1 MIRRLCRFDRERHN
15 APVTTID
22 RNSHGRSSKCCERR
36 IHAFR
41 PRWVLAHTNPTRL
54 KLLKARYSCLALT
67 MQDDLFGALASPV
80 PVSVPSSPPA
90 APPAPRRSA
99 TRGVLPAP
107 GGQGFRALATQLPAA
122 LRMGVSTWSY
132 PGWDGL
138 VWDGVYDASTLSKK
152 GLTAYS
158 QHPLLRTV
166 SVDRSFWRPLTIEQ
180 YAQMAAQVPQDF
192 RFLIKCPNVVTDAQV
207 RSEDGKGQLPNP
219 AFLAPELA
227 VQQFVR
233 PALQGLG
240 NKLGVLVFQL
250 SPLPWDWLRKSG
262 ALLQTLAQMLAAV
275 QAELTAHPQVIVAV
289 EVRDPEL
296 LTPALAQV
304 LKAHGAT
311 YCLGLHGKMP
321 PLQDQL
327 PLLRALWPGPLVCRW
342 SLNRI
347 FGAYGYPDAQKK
359 HDPFNEIRSE
369 DLPTRALLAR
379 TIAGITGTG
388 QAAFVT
394 ISNDAE
400 GCAPRSIAL
409 LAKAVQALMLF
420 NTVEKTPPDS

>member
-1 MIRRLCRFDRERHN
+1 
-15 APVTTID
+15 
-22 RNSHGRSSKCCERR
+22 
-36 IHAFR
+36 
-41 PRWVLAHTNPTRL
+41 
-54 KLLKARYSCLALT
+54 
-67 MQDDLFGALASPV
+67 MQDDLFGAPAGSK
-80 PVSVPSSPPA
+80 PA
-90 APPAPRRSA
+90 APLPPPSTHRTSARGVQPAPA
-99 TRGVLPAP
+99 
-107 GGQGFRALATQLPAA
+107 GQAFAALAAQLPAG

-138 VWDGVYDASTLSKK
+138 VWDGQYDASTLSKK

-166 SVDRSFWRPLTIEQ
+166 SVDRSFWRPLTVEQ
-180 YAQMAAQVPQDF
+180 YAQMAVQVPEDF

-207 RSEDGKGQLPNP
+207 RSEDGKGQSPNP

-227 VQQFVR
+227 VQQFAL
-233 PALQGLG
+233 PALQGLSG
-240 NKLGVLVFQL
+240 KLGVLLFQL
-250 SPLPWDWLRKSG
+250 SPLPWDWLRQNG
-262 ALLQTLAQMLAAV
+262 ALLQALGQMLAAV
-275 QAELTAHPQVIVAV
+275 RQAIAAHPQVIVAV

-304 LKAHGAT
+304 LKTHGAT

-321 PLQDQL
+321 PLAEQL

-342 SLNRI
+342 SLNRC

-369 DLPTRALLAR
+369 DPSTRALLAR
-379 TIAGITGTG
+379 TIAGITGAG
-388 QAAFVT
+388 QPAFVT

-409 LAKAVQALMLF
+409 LAQAVQAQTQEPLGSPA
-420 NTVEKTPPDS
+420 KTMSAP